1 MSWVRPTV
9 RVMTEDSSSQTPENT
24 SAVPAPPTPPSPP
37 TPPAEAPTYV
47 AAASAAAPAATPG
60 KGLAITALILGIAAL
75 LGVAIPV
82 INVFS
87 ALLALVGLILGF
99 IALSKATSKGLPLSG
114 VIVSGLALL
123 LSLVFIVV
131 YVAGFTNAV
140 NEVRDDTSIVDDEQT
155 EAEPEAPEAPAESEQ
170 GTRDNPA
177 PLGSTIEIT
186 EFGEPIYEL
195 TMGPAT
201 LEANA
206 AVLEANMFNEP
217 PAAGFQYA
225 LVPVTV
231 TYVGTETGTPWLDLT
246 IQFVS
251 AAGTTHTESDS
262 LSVAPAP
269 TLLDINELYPGASG
283 SGNVVI
289 LIPTDGAAA
298 GTWSVSTIFGDPFFF
313 TAE

>member
-1 MSWVRPTV
+1 MSEYSPTV
-9 RVMTEDSSSQTPENT
+9 STMNEESTSQTPTNDPATET
-24 SAVPAPPTPPSPP
+24 PTPPPAYAAAPPAPP
-37 TPPAEAPTYV
+37 
-47 AAASAAAPAATPG
+47 ATPG
-60 KGLAITALILGIAAL
+60 KGMAITALILGIVAL

-82 INVFS
+82 LNVLS
-87 ALLALVGLILGF
+87 AILAVVGLILGI
-99 IALSKATSKGLPLSG
+99 IALTKATSKGLPLSG

-140 NEVRDDTSIVDDEQT
+140 NDVRDDTSIIDGEQT
-155 EAEPEAPEAPAESEQ
+155 EAEPEAPEAPAQSEQ

-177 PLGSTIEIT
+177 PLGTTIEIT

-231 TYVGTETGTPWLDLT
+231 TYVGTETGTPWIDLS

-251 AAGTTHTESDS
+251 AAGTTHTEGDS

-269 TLLDINELYPGASG
+269 SLFDINELFPGGSG
-283 SGNVVI
+283 TGNVVI

-298 GTWSVSTIFGDPFFF
+298 GTWSVSTLFGDPFFF

>member
-1 MSWVRPTV
+1 MSEPSPTV
-9 RVMTEDSSSQTPENT
+9 STMNEESSSQTFTND
-24 SAVPAPPTPPSPP
+24 PATEAPTPP
-37 TPPAEAPTYV
+37 PAY
-47 AAASAAAPAATPG
+47 AAAPPAATPG
-60 KGLAITALILGIAAL
+60 KGMAITALIIGIVAL

-82 INVFS
+82 LNVLS
-87 ALLALVGLILGF
+87 AILAVVGLILGI
-99 IALSKATSKGLPLSG
+99 IALTKATAKGLPLSG

-140 NEVRDDTSIVDDEQT
+140 NDVRDDTSIVDDEQT
-155 EAEPEAPEAPAESEQ
+155 EAEPEAPAESEQ
-170 GTRDNPA
+170 GTRENPA
-177 PLGSTIEIT
+177 PLGTTIEIT

-217 PAAGFQYA
+217 PVAGFQYA

-231 TYVGTETGTPWLDLT
+231 TYVGPETGTPWIDLS

-251 AAGTTHTESDS
+251 AAGTTHTEGDS

-269 TLLDINELYPGASG
+269 SLFDINELFPGASG
-283 SGNVVI
+283 TGNVVI

-298 GTWSVSTIFGDPFFF
+298 GTWSVSTLFGDPFFF

>member
-1 MSWVRPTV
+1 MNEEST
-9 RVMTEDSSSQTPENT
+9 SQTPTNDPATET
-24 SAVPAPPTPPSPP
+24 PTPPPAYAAAPPAPP
-37 TPPAEAPTYV
+37 
-47 AAASAAAPAATPG
+47 ATPG
-60 KGLAITALILGIAAL
+60 KGMAITALILGIVAL

-82 INVFS
+82 LNVLS
-87 ALLALVGLILGF
+87 AILAVVGLILGI
-99 IALSKATSKGLPLSG
+99 IALTKATSKGLPLSG

-140 NEVRDDTSIVDDEQT
+140 NDVRDDTSIIDGEQT

-177 PLGSTIEIT
+177 PLGTTIEIT

-231 TYVGTETGTPWLDLT
+231 TYVGTETGTPWIDLS

-251 AAGTTHTESDS
+251 AAGTTHTEGDT
-262 LSVAPAP
+262 LSVAPSP
-269 TLLDINELYPGASG
+269 TLLDINELFPGGSG
-283 SGNVVI
+283 TGNVVI
-289 LIPTDGAAA
+289 QIPTDNAAG
-298 GTWSVSTIFGDPFFF
+298 GTWSVSTLFGDPFFF